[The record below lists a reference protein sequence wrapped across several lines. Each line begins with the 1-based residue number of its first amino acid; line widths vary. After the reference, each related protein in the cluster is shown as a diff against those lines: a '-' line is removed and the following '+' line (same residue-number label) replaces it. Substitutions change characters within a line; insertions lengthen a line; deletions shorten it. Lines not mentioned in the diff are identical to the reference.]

1 MGIPKQEF
9 SLLMLPLVVVTLP
22 MLAAGWAAAAP
33 GTTVTADAAATSA
46 TTTTTT
52 SAKASMPETSLC
64 VASAFGPGDGMPK
77 SGPSMWQSRRP
88 GGPMRMNV
96 TTWRAH
102 HDNRE

>member
-22 MLAAGWAAAAP
+22 MVAAGWAAAAP
-33 GTTVTADAAATSA
+33 GTTVTAAATSA